1 MNLLFKRTQKTGRRV
16 IFNLWAKAELTEEE
30 TNLIRKYKLD
40 SAVIIDAIQPK
51 LIRHT
56 IIAGLVGFFGSAF
69 VVAPI
74 LMAVTRSFNLPTHV
88 TIALLGSLTVG
99 FLYFQKKRETIYVKD
114 LLHGRTFKCRSIIEL
129 ARKEAHLE
137 AITGYFRQVVESA
150 KHWGG
155 TETKPIEPLPPEE
168 AKRFI
173 LSGPML

>member
-30 TNLIRKYKLD
+30 SNLIRKYKLD
-40 SAVIIDAIQPK
+40 SAVIIDVIQPN
-51 LIRHT
+51 LIRNT
-56 IIAGLVGFFGSAF
+56 LIAGFAGFLVSAVLIAPIFLATMRGGGGGARLAVAAVLGIVTAF
-69 VVAPI
+69 V
-74 LMAVTRSFNLPTHV
+74 
-88 TIALLGSLTVG
+88 
-99 FLYFQKKRETIYVKD
+99 YFQKTRETIFVKD